1 MFLERLPEFVQN
13 NLILVMI
20 FVALVVWLIAHE
32 WARFTRK
39 YKMLT
44 PAQLTQLIN
53 RENAL
58 VIDISPH
65 ADYERGH
72 ILGAKS
78 VLMSQF
84 GPEHKEIAKA
94 KDQPIAIVC
103 RSGQTAAI
111 AAEKLTKAGFANVHV
126 LEGGMMAWTQAE
138 LPVVRGS
145 K

>member
-1 MFLERLPEFVQN
+1 VFLERLPEFAQN
-13 NLILVMI
+13 NIVLVMI
-20 FVALVVWLIAHE
+20 LVALVVWLIAHE

-39 YKMLT
+39 YKALT
-44 PAQLTQLIN
+44 PAQLTLLIN

-58 VIDISPH
+58 VVDISPH

-84 GPEHKEIAKA
+84 GPEHREVAKA
-94 KDQPIAIVC
+94 KEQPIAIVC

-111 AAEKLTKAGFANVHV
+111 AAEKLTKAGFANVNV

>member
-1 MFLERLPEFVQN
+1 VFLERLPEFVQN
-13 NLILVMI
+13 HIVLVSIL
-20 FVALVVWLIAHE
+20 VALVVWLVAHE
-32 WARFTRK
+32 WARLTRK
-39 YKMLT
+39 YKMLS

-58 VIDISPH
+58 VIDVSPH

-72 ILGAKS
+72 ILGAKN

-84 GPEHKEIAKA
+84 GPEHKDIAKA

-103 RSGQTAAI
+103 RSGQNAAI
-111 AAEKLTKAGFANVHV
+111 AAEKLTRAGFTNVSV

>member
-1 MFLERLPEFVQN
+1 VFLERLPEFAQN
-13 NLILVMI
+13 HIVLVSIL
-20 FVALVVWLIAHE
+20 VALVVWLVAHE
-32 WARFTRK
+32 WARLTRK
-39 YKMLT
+39 YKMLS

-58 VIDISPH
+58 VIDVSPH

-72 ILGAKS
+72 ILGAKN

-84 GPEHKEIAKA
+84 GPEHKDIAKA

-111 AAEKLTKAGFANVHV
+111 AAEKLTRAGFTNVSV

>member
-1 MFLERLPEFVQN
+1 VFLERLPEFAQN
-13 NLILVMI
+13 HIVLVSIL
-20 FVALVVWLIAHE
+20 VALVVWLVAHE
-32 WARFTRK
+32 WARLTRK
-39 YKMLT
+39 YKMLS

-58 VIDISPH
+58 VIDVSPH

-72 ILGAKS
+72 ILGAKN

-84 GPEHKEIAKA
+84 GPEHKDIAKA

-103 RSGQTAAI
+103 RSGQNAAI
-111 AAEKLTKAGFANVHV
+111 AAEKLTRAGFTNVSV

>member
-1 MFLERLPEFVQN
+1 VFLERLPEFAQN
-13 NLILVMI
+13 HIVLVAI

-32 WARFTRK
+32 WARLTRK
-39 YKMLT
+39 YKMLS

-58 VIDISPH
+58 VIDVSPL

-72 ILGAKS
+72 ILGAKN

-84 GPEHKEIAKA
+84 GPEHKDIAKA

-103 RSGQTAAI
+103 RSGQNAAI
-111 AAEKLTKAGFANVHV
+111 AAEKLTRAGFTNVSV